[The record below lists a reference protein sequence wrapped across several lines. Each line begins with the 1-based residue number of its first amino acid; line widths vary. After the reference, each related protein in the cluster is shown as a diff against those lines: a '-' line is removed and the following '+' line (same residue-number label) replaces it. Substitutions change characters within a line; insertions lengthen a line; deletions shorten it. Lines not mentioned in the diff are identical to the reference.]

1 MDETRKAGA
10 RARYAAMD
18 TVTLERMWVG
28 EERVDWAEAALREEL
43 VSRDI
48 DPEALMACAAAMR
61 AQAAQPDWVSSAD
74 SLPLG
79 RPQGAQR
86 AVRYAVH
93 SLYGVLLIAVGVIWW
108 QRPARLS
115 LADTTPS
122 IMEGVAAAP
131 SAVTADASRRTAVML
146 VQASLM
152 RWWHASQAIEKGS
165 QEADTASP
173 WEAQRYATA
182 LQRDAVA
189 SDLLR
194 WRVEISAHL
203 AANDTLLVELERE
216 TLPLP
221 PDLREQFKQTV
232 VTPAHAYV
240 EAEKQHLAIGRQQLA
255 LIENLGALAARHSPS
270 VDPKTGVATFSGSAG
285 TEYADILKQRSA
297 LAAKFADAGAVS
309 DAAYESLL
317 HQSRV
322 TIGQLGE

>member
-18 TVTLERMWVG
+18 TDALERIWVG

-48 DPEALMACAAAMR
+48 DPEALTARAAMR
-61 AQAAQPDWVSSAD
+61 AQAAQPEWVSPAD
-74 SLPLG
+74 SLRLA
-79 RPQGAQR
+79 RPQGVQR
-86 AVRYAVH
+86 AARYAIH
-93 SLYGVLLIAVGVIWW
+93 SLCGVLLLAAGVIWW

-122 IMEGVAAAP
+122 IMEGVAAAH
-131 SAVTADASRRTAVML
+131 SAVTADASRRTAVIL
-146 VQASLM
+146 VQASLA
-152 RWWHASQAIEKGS
+152 RWWHDSQAIEKGS

-194 WRVEISAHL
+194 WRVEIAAHL
-203 AANDTLLVELERE
+203 TANETLVTELEHE

-221 PDLREQFKQTV
+221 PDVREQFMQTV

-240 EAEKQHLAIGRQQLA
+240 EAEKKHLEIGRQQLA
-255 LIENLGALAARHSPS
+255 LIENLGALAAKHSPS
-270 VDPKTGVATFSGSAG
+270 VDPKTGDAAFSGSAA

-297 LAAKFADAGAVS
+297 LAAKFAEAGAAS
-309 DAAYESLL
+309 DSAYESLL
-317 HQSRV
+317 HESRV